1 MSLPRLLYTAPEVA
15 EALGVSAYWLCE
27 QARNGQIPAKKVAG
41 AWRWTRA
48 QVNALAEQDAVSVP
62 QRARTTARGARRK
75 SQPSTAT
82 TPVVQLV
89 ARPPARKRR
98 SSS

>member
-27 QARNGQIPAKKVAG
+27 QARSGQIPAKKIAG

-48 QVNALAEQDAVSVP
+48 EVDALLGQGVAPVP
-62 QRARTTARGARRK
+62 RQSKTAPRRARRTA
-75 SQPSTAT
+75 QPSAGTA
-82 TPVVQLV
+82 PVVQLV
-89 ARPPARKRR
+89 ARPPRR
-98 SSS
+98 RHGA